1 MSYVARLND
10 VRRVPL
16 YRSSFALM
24 LTTGFNGILGFAYWV
39 LAARLYPAKAVGIG
53 AGAISAMTL
62 VSSLGWIGLQYVLL
76 RFVPVAGGAQTRL
89 VRLTYATAIA
99 IGLVSAGVFLAGFAH
114 LAGLGVLTESPL
126 TVLLFAA
133 SIVLWIVFSLQD
145 PVLISLR
152 RAGWVPIENAAFGAI
167 KAVLLVALAASASAW
182 AIFGAWV
189 LGLIGLVLVI
199 NVALFGR
206 FLRREREVASR
217 LPARRQLVRFAAG
230 HHFVA
235 VTAAIPD
242 SLVSLLVLALLPG
255 TANAYYYSAWAV
267 GFSFRLLA
275 VNMSSALVVEGAL
288 AETKVS
294 SLVRQVSRLALVVV
308 IPLVVFVV
316 LFAGPIM
323 RAFGPE
329 YHHAANLLRLF
340 AIALIPFTVVNFV
353 IAVERIRQR
362 VGPALLIAGAST
374 VATIGLDLWLIPSVG
389 LSGAGLGWLIGQ
401 TLGAAIAIWVA
412 MRGDSGASTEGMEGR
427 RFSVGEIWRRAVGG
441 SVRFAGPPLE
451 LTDSAAG
458 GPGSATG
465 FDLES

>member
-294 SLVRQVSRLALVVV
+294 SLVRQVSRLALVDSAGRVRGVV
-308 IPLVVFVV
+308 R
-316 LFAGPIM
+316 
-323 RAFGPE
+323 RAD
-329 YHHAANLLRLF
+329 HARLRTRVPPRSEP
-340 AIALIPFTVVNFV
+340 AATVRDR
-353 IAVERIRQR
+353 AY
-362 VGPALLIAGAST
+362 
-374 VATIGLDLWLIPSVG
+374 SVHG
-389 LSGAGLGWLIGQ
+389 RELRHRRREDSPTRG
-401 TLGAAIAIWVA
+401 TGAADRGRFDGCHHRARSLADTERRPVRRGPGVA
-412 MRGDSGASTEGMEGR
+412 DRSDPRRGHRDLGRDAR
-427 RFSVGEIWRRAVGG
+427 RFGG
-441 SVRFAGPPLE
+441 V
-451 LTDSAAG
+451 D
-458 GPGSATG
+458 
-465 FDLES
+465 